1 MSRFEVQRWKPAMF
15 RYARVV
21 DERDLILPTH
31 LAHDLWY
38 LRDSWGAKALEN
50 MPPGTAV
57 EDPPPHKFF
66 IL

>member
-1 MSRFEVQRWKPAMF
+1 MVVCD
-15 RYARVV
+15 ARVV